1 MDNLNLIDLL
11 FYMEK
16 YKYIFIFLIFLIVF
30 YFKLKKN
37 IKLFKKIIYLQ
48 IFYILF
54 IYTNNFKFSIFHIFK
69 WLALN

>member
-37 IKLFKKIIYLQ
+37 ICINNYRFIKINF
-48 IFYILF
+48 IFYIDKNSF
-54 IYTNNFKFSIFHIFK
+54 FYK
-69 WLALN
+69 

>member
-30 YFKLKKN
+30 YLMIKN
-37 IKLFKKIIYLQ
+37 IKII
-48 IFYILF
+48 FF
-54 IYTNNFKFSIFHIFK
+54 DN
-69 WLALN
+69 

>member
-37 IKLFKKIIYLQ
+37 IKI
-48 IFYILF
+48 
-54 IYTNNFKFSIFHIFK
+54 
-69 WLALN
+69 

>member
-37 IKLFKKIIYLQ
+37 ICIDF
-48 IFYILF
+48 
-54 IYTNNFKFSIFHIFK
+54 
-69 WLALN
+69 

>member
-37 IKLFKKIIYLQ
+37 ICKLFN
-48 IFYILF
+48 IFFLI
-54 IYTNNFKFSIFHIFK
+54 
-69 WLALN
+69 

>member
-37 IKLFKKIIYLQ
+37 IYKFNL
-48 IFYILF
+48 ILL
-54 IYTNNFKFSIFHIFK
+54 NNFKLHS
-69 WLALN
+69 NY

>member
-37 IKLFKKIIYLQ
+37 IFVLLEYL
-48 IFYILF
+48 
-54 IYTNNFKFSIFHIFK
+54 
-69 WLALN
+69 

>member
-37 IKLFKKIIYLQ
+37 IYKNLYHIV
-48 IFYILF
+48 IL
-54 IYTNNFKFSIFHIFK
+54 IVN
-69 WLALN
+69 

>member
-37 IKLFKKIIYLQ
+37 IC
-48 IFYILF
+48 IF
-54 IYTNNFKFSIFHIFK
+54 
-69 WLALN
+69 LNLLI

>member
-37 IKLFKKIIYLQ
+37 IINKIFDFFDNFLVKKFKYLLP
-48 IFYILF
+48 IFRDI
-54 IYTNNFKFSIFHIFK
+54 
-69 WLALN
+69 